1 MNSGTPSV
9 PTADPVVESRE
20 LVYRNPYQE
29 IHRVHLRFKDH
40 AKNIFVNEHGERVGV
55 LLVRGCEALLVRQYR
70 LLVNGLAWE
79 IPGGRVDPG
88 ETPEIAATR
97 EAIEEARIR
106 CRSLKPLLYFLPGLD
121 TCNNPTHLFYGE
133 DFEEGCPVD
142 LQSHEVVERHWKPLD
157 HCLQMIFT
165 REIVDSLTIAA
176 LLAYHTLLHK
186 DRLAQKT

>member
-1 MNSGTPSV
+1 MNSGTPSL

-29 IHRVHLRFKDH
+29 IHRVNLRFNDH
-40 AKNIFVNEHGERVGV
+40 VKNIFVNEHGERVGV
-55 LLVRGCEALLVRQYR
+55 LLIRGREALLVRQYR

-97 EAIEEARIR
+97 EVMEEALIR
-106 CRSLKPLLYFLPGLD
+106 CRCLKPLLYYLPGLD
-121 TCNNPTHLFYGE
+121 TCNNPTHVFYCE

-142 LQSHEVVERHWKPLD
+142 LHSHEAVELHWKPLD
-157 HCLQMIFT
+157 HCLQMIFA
-165 REIVDSLTIAA
+165 REIVDSLTTAA
-176 LLAYHTLLHK
+176 LLAYQTLLH
-186 DRLAQKT
+186 RGCSVHET